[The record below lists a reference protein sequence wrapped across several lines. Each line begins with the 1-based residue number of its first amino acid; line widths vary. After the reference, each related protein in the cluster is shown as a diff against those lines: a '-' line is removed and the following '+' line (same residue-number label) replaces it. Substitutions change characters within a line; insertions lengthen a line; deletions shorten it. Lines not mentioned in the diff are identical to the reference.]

1 MGGVCRFD
9 RDTHQITM
17 KTEMASLA
25 NGGPHK
31 LHLQL
36 SCKAGGLQR
45 RRALTTLISWSF
57 HHIIVMTPFSNTD
70 GPRHQ
75 YGAGAVV
82 ISMTYNLNK
91 K

>member
-1 MGGVCRFD
+1 
-9 RDTHQITM
+9 
-17 KTEMASLA
+17 
-25 NGGPHK
+25 
-31 LHLQL
+31 
-36 SCKAGGLQR
+36 
-45 RRALTTLISWSF
+45 
-57 HHIIVMTPFSNTD
+57 MTPFSNTD